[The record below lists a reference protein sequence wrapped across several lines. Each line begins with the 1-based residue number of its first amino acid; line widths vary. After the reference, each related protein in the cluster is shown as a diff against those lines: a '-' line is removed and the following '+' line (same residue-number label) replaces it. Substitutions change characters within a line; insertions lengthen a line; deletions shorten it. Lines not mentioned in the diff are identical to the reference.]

1 MSSKYFG
8 NSKQKLDTKDT
19 TKNSKNLRTN
29 SPKQS
34 NTKKSGR
41 GK

>member
-8 NSKQKLDTKDT
+8 NKNDNKNQGSQKLSGKGRH
-19 TKNSKNLRTN
+19 RTAR
-29 SPKQS
+29 STQV
-34 NTKKSGR
+34 KKSGR

>member
-8 NSKQKLDTKDT
+8 N
-19 TKNSKNLRTN
+19 RTN
-29 SPKQS
+29 NKQDKQGRKVTS
-34 NTKKSGR
+34 KGKQVHNRGIGVKKSGR

>member
-8 NSKQKLDTKDT
+8 NKQDNKTNAPLKRGG
-19 TKNSKNLRTN
+19 RTN
-29 SPKQS
+29 SRGAKSTQV
-34 NTKKSGR
+34 KKSGR

>member
-8 NSKQKLDTKDT
+8 N
-19 TKNSKNLRTN
+19 KNSNTTDKRSGKTTSKGKQTHSKNTGV
-29 SPKQS
+29 
-34 NTKKSGR
+34 KKSGR

>member
-8 NSKQKLDTKDT
+8 NKQDNKT
-19 TKNSKNLRTN
+19 S
-29 SPKQS
+29 S
-34 NTKKSGR
+34 NTKRAGKQNNRGAKSTQIKKSGR

>member
-8 NSKQKLDTKDT
+8 NKNDNTTDKRGKKTTNKSKQTH
-19 TKNSKNLRTN
+19 SKNIGV
-29 SPKQS
+29 
-34 NTKKSGR
+34 KKSGR

>member
-8 NSKQKLDTKDT
+8 NKNDNT
-19 TKNSKNLRTN
+19 TDKRGKKTN
-29 SPKQS
+29 QNNKRAH
-34 NTKKSGR
+34 NRNVGVKKSGR

>member
-8 NSKQKLDTKDT
+8 NKNDNKQGKQGRKL
-19 TKNSKNLRTN
+19 TN
-29 SPKQS
+29 KGKQTH
-34 NTKKSGR
+34 NRGIGVKKSGR